1 MSTNEPVAAARDEDL
16 FSAEDRIRYAR
27 VLVEIG
33 ELYDAEIEVAHVLEQ
48 RPEDL
53 TALDLL
59 AKIKHMRGELSA
71 AIACWAQVHAKS
83 PATLTAHVRLNSM
96 MQLVQE
102 SERGPGQFLVLGPFQ
117 LWRKPA
123 AHLEL
128 EEVFRL
134 FLARRPDEAKERCEQ
149 LARKY
154 RGKDADLY
162 KLAVLGEAWIAEL
175 TGDFDQARSI
185 LENLGNERGFETDGD
200 RVLAL
205 ARIYE
210 RIGEHEL
217 LEKAVHIYK
226 HLDRSFERVSV
237 LGHLASLYARLGDP
251 EEAAHHEK
259 RFLRLFCLRMHRPTF
274 ADAVHVATRRYVP
287 LSKLSRVRFA
297 EVDGLSEPTPRE
309 RAIELFLAGDSS
321 GARELL
327 NGWNEVLDLK
337 YRADLAVLAGS
348 PAEGVSLYLQS
359 LESDPDDVRVLEWL
373 LNDYESSRSA
383 RIEEYF
389 KRPGVSERALERLDA
404 SLRASPLRPSLWRQV
419 ASLHQILGHGEEA
432 GRSAQRAE
440 SLEEAADRR
449 QSTVGRVLADS
460 VYHFVGRAKGLIHEV
475 WAARRPAAAGRGGF
489 LEEILGNLTPE
500 FSQAVRNTFLSVREY
515 ARAKWPQQ
523 TRDIL
528 DYTYT
533 YKVTKEDEA
542 SGGLS
547 AGLPTALA
555 FLSVFLNRP
564 VPQDMAS
571 TGILI
576 ADSHDVQVL
585 RAVGEPEYKVRGAYN
600 RNLQKVILPEANRR
614 DLEGNACVPR
624 VICGEIVRY
633 ASNLDEAVVL
643 TFGSDVW
650 IS

>member
-1 MSTNEPVAAARDEDL
+1 MSTNEPVAAAREEDL

-33 ELYDAEIEVAHVLEQ
+33 ELYDAEIEVAHVLEE

-83 PATLTAHVRLNSM
+83 PSTLTAHVRLNSM
-96 MQLVQE
+96 MQLAQE

-134 FLARRPDEAKERCEQ
+134 FLARRPDEARERCEQ
-149 LARKY
+149 FARKY

-175 TGDFDQARSI
+175 TGDLDQSRSI
-185 LENLGNERGFETDGD
+185 LENLGNEKGFETDGD

-210 RIGEHEL
+210 RIGDHEL

-226 HLDRSFERVSV
+226 HLERSFERVSV
-237 LGHLASLYARLGDP
+237 LGHLTSLYGRLGNR
-251 EEAAHHEK
+251 EEAARYEE
-259 RFLRLFCLRMHRPTF
+259 RFVKLFRLRMHRPSF
-274 ADAVHVATRRYVP
+274 ADAARVAARRYVP
-287 LSKLSRVRFA
+287 LAKLARIPFA
-297 EVDGLSEPTPRE
+297 GTDGLAEPAPRE
-309 RAIELFLAGDSS
+309 RAIGLYLSGDAAGC
-321 GARELL
+321 RRLL
-327 NGWNEVLDLK
+327 EGRSEVLDLK

-348 PAEGVSLYLQS
+348 LEEGVDLYLQS
-359 LESDPDDVRVLEWL
+359 LEADPGDVRVLEWL

-389 KRPGVSERALERLDA
+389 KRPGISERALERLDA

-624 VICGEIVRY
+624 VICEEIVRY

-650 IS
+650 IT

>member
-1 MSTNEPVAAARDEDL
+1 
-16 FSAEDRIRYAR
+16 
-27 VLVEIG
+27 VL
-33 ELYDAEIEVAHVLEQ
+33 A
-48 RPEDL
+48 
-53 TALDLL
+53 
-59 AKIKHMRGELSA
+59 
-71 AIACWAQVHAKS
+71 
-83 PATLTAHVRLNSM
+83 
-96 MQLVQE
+96 
-102 SERGPGQFLVLGPFQ
+102 
-117 LWRKPA
+117 
-123 AHLEL
+123 
-128 EEVFRL
+128 
-134 FLARRPDEAKERCEQ
+134 
-149 LARKY
+149 
-154 RGKDADLY
+154 
-162 KLAVLGEAWIAEL
+162 EAWIAEL
-175 TGDFDQARSI
+175 TGDLEQSRSI
-185 LENLGNERGFETDGD
+185 LENVGNERGFETDGD

-210 RIGEHEL
+210 RIGEHDL

-226 HLDRSFERVSV
+226 HLERAFERVSV
-237 LGHLASLYARLGDP
+237 LGHLTSLYRRLGDP
-251 EEAAHHEK
+251 EEAARYEE
-259 RFLRLFCLRMHRPTF
+259 RFLRLSRLRMHRPSL
-274 ADAVHVATRRYVP
+274 ADAARAAATRYVP
-287 LSKLSRVRFA
+287 LGKLSRIRFA
-297 EVDGLSEPTPRE
+297 GMERSPEPSPRE
-309 RAIELFLAGDSS
+309 RAIELFLSGDAAG
-321 GARELL
+321 ALQLL
-327 NGWNEVLDLK
+327 DGGSEVLDLK

-348 PAEGVSLYLQS
+348 LEEGVELYLSS
-359 LESDPDDVRVLEWL
+359 LEADPGDVRVLEWL
-373 LNDYESSRSA
+373 LNDYESSRSL
-383 RIEEYF
+383 RTEEYF
-389 KRPGVSERALERLDA
+389 RRPAIFEQVFARLESA
-404 SLRASPLRPSLWRQV
+404 SRASPLRASLWRQT
-419 ASLHQILGHGEEA
+419 AALHQILGHGEEA
-432 GRSAQRAE
+432 GRCAQRAE
-440 SLEEAADRR
+440 SLEEAAARR

-515 ARAKWPQQ
+515 ARAKWPHQ

-564 VPQDMAS
+564 VPQDTAS

-600 RNLQKVILPEANRR
+600 RNLPKVILPEANRR
-614 DLEGNACVPR
+614 DLEENASVPR
-624 VICGEIVRY
+624 AICEEIVRY

-643 TFGSDVW
+643 TFGPDVW

>member
-1 MSTNEPVAAARDEDL
+1 VSTNEPVVSVREEDL
-16 FSAEDRIRYAR
+16 LSAEDRIRYAR

-33 ELYDAEIEVAHVLEQ
+33 ELYDAELEVAHVLEQ

-83 PATLTAHVRLNSM
+83 PSTLTAHVRLNSM

-149 LARKY
+149 FARKY

-210 RIGEHEL
+210 RIGEHDL

-251 EEAAHHEK
+251 EEAARHEK
-259 RFLRLFCLRMHRPTF
+259 RFQRLFCLRMHRPTF
-274 ADAVHVATRRYVP
+274 ADAVHAAARRYVP
-287 LSKLSRVRFA
+287 LSKLFRVRFA
-297 EVDGLSEPTPRE
+297 EMDGLSEPTPRE

-321 GARELL
+321 GTRELL

-337 YRADLAVLAGS
+337 YRAELAVLAGS
-348 PAEGVSLYLQS
+348 AAEGVSLFLQS

-383 RIEEYF
+383 PIEEYF
-389 KRPGVSERALERLDA
+389 KRPGISERALERLDA
-404 SLRASPLRPSLWRQV
+404 SLRANPLRPSLWRQV
-419 ASLHQILGHGEEA
+419 ASLHQILGHGDEA

-449 QSTVGRVLADS
+449 QSAVGRVLADS

-614 DLEGNACVPR
+614 DLDGNACVPR
-624 VICGEIVRY
+624 VICEEIVRY

-643 TFGSDVW
+643 TFGPDVW
-650 IS
+650 IT

>member
-1 MSTNEPVAAARDEDL
+1 MSTDSGVDTARAEQAVPADE
-16 FSAEDRIRYAR
+16 RIRYAR

-33 ELYDAEIEVAHVLEQ
+33 ELYDAEIEIAHVLEE

-83 PATLTAHVRLNSM
+83 PSNLTAHVRLNSM
-96 MQLVQE
+96 LQLAQE

-123 AHLEL
+123 AHMEL

-134 FLARRPDEAKERCEQ
+134 FLARRPEEARAKCDELAK
-149 LARKY
+149 KY
-154 RGKDADLY
+154 RGKDSDLY
-162 KLAVLGEAWIAEL
+162 KLAVLGSAWVAEL
-175 TGDFDQARSI
+175 TGDFEESRSV

-200 RVLAL
+200 RILAL

-210 RIGEHEL
+210 RIGSQEL
-217 LEKAVHIYK
+217 LERAVHIYK
-226 HLDRSFERVSV
+226 HLERSFERVSV
-237 LGHLASLYARLGDP
+237 LGHLAAIYRRLGDRP
-251 EEAAHHEK
+251 EASRYEE
-259 RFLRLFCLRMHRPTF
+259 RFLRIFRLRMHRPSF
-274 ADAVHVATRRYVP
+274 ADAVQVAAGHYVP
-287 LSKLSRVRFA
+287 LAKLASIRFA
-297 EVDGLSEPTPRE
+297 DTNLGSDPTRRE
-309 RAIELFLAGDSS
+309 EAIARFLAGDAEQ
-321 GARELL
+321 ARQLL
-327 NGWNEVLDLK
+327 EGQGDVLDLK
-337 YRADLAVLAGS
+337 YRADLAVLVGARE
-348 PAEGVSLYLQS
+348 EGIELYLHS
-359 LESDPDDVRVLEWL
+359 LAADPDDVRVQEWL
-373 LNDYESSRSA
+373 LNDYEEAATA
-383 RIEEYF
+383 RTADYF
-389 KRPGVSERALERLDA
+389 RQPAVAERVLHRLNGA
-404 SLRASPLRPSLWRQV
+404 LRASPLRPSLWRQM
-419 ASLHQILGHGEEA
+419 AGLSRILGRGDEA
-432 GRSAQRAE
+432 SRCALRAE
-440 SLEEAADRR
+440 SLEEAASRR
-449 QSTVGRVLADS
+449 QSAVGRVLADS
-460 VYHFVGRAKGLIHEV
+460 VYHFVGRAKGLIHEI
-475 WAARRPAAAGRGGF
+475 WAARRPAQPGRGGF

-515 ARAKWPQQ
+515 ARAKWPGE

-528 DYTYT
+528 DYAYT

-564 VPQDMAS
+564 VPQDLAS
-571 TGILI
+571 SGVLI

-614 DLEGNACVPR
+614 DLEGNALVPDA
-624 VICGEIVRY
+624 ICEEIVRY

-643 TFGSDVW
+643 TFGPDVW

>member
-1 MSTNEPVAAARDEDL
+1 MSTNEPVAAAREDDL
-16 FSAEDRIRYAR
+16 VSAEDRIRYAR

-251 EEAAHHEK
+251 EEAARHEK

-274 ADAVHVATRRYVP
+274 SDAVHAATRRYVP

-297 EVDGLSEPTPRE
+297 EMDGLSEPTPRE

-419 ASLHQILGHGEEA
+419 ASLHQILGHGQEA

-440 SLEEAADRR
+440 SLEEASDRR

-515 ARAKWPQQ
+515 ARAKWPQE
-523 TRDIL
+523 TREIL

-533 YKVTKEDEA
+533 YKVTKEDET

-555 FLSVFLNRP
+555 FLSVFLDRP

-614 DLEGNACVPR
+614 DLEGNASVPR
-624 VICGEIVRY
+624 VICEEIVRY